1 MNRWS
6 DRELT
11 GWGRV
16 LKAQC
21 MAARPERS
29 AELASSFS
37 ADGSLLAFG
46 AGRSYGDVALNSGG
60 RAVITTRLNRL
71 LAFDSETGVLVA
83 EPGVTFSELFA
94 TFLPLG
100 FAPPVA
106 PGTGLATLGGGVA
119 NDVHGKNHHL
129 QGSLGQHV
137 EWLDLRLPSGEC
149 RRLTRADNSPLWRAT
164 LGGLGLTGLIE
175 RVALRLKRVPSNALL
190 VNKRRIN
197 GLDEFLAA
205 FAEHSKTEYVVGW
218 IDALARGRHLGRGIL
233 ETATP
238 TDRHLDQ
245 VAVRHHRVPIDLPA
259 MALNTVTVRAFNAIY
274 WRQVPAAGVETAMHY
289 AKFLF
294 PLDAVLDWNRIY
306 GRRGFHQFQCV
317 LPFEVGSTVLRVLL
331 ERIARSGQGSFLAVL
346 KAMGERGAG
355 YMSFPSPGYTLALDF
370 CNTPDLVPLMAELE
384 RITADHG
391 GRVYLAK
398 DATLHAALLPAMY
411 PELNQFRAVLDEID
425 PQGRL
430 GSDLSRRLN
439 IRRAS
444 A

>member
-1 MNRWS
+1 MSRWAQ
-6 DRELT
+6 RELT

-21 MAARPERS
+21 LAARPERQS
-29 AELASSFS
+29 ELASSFL

-71 LAFDSETGVLVA
+71 LAFDPQTGVLVA
-83 EPGVTFSELFA
+83 EPGVTFGDLFA

-106 PGTGLATLGGGVA
+106 PGTGFATLGGGVA
-119 NDVHGKNHHL
+119 NDVHGKNHHI
-129 QGSLGQHV
+129 QGSLGQHL

-149 RRLTRADNSPLWRAT
+149 RRLARVDNSPLWRAT
-164 LGGLGLTGLIE
+164 LGGLGLTGLVE
-175 RVALRLKRVPSNALL
+175 RVALRLKRVPSNALQ
-190 VNKRRIN
+190 VRKRRIAD
-197 GLDEFLAA
+197 LDEFLQA

-238 TDRHLDQ
+238 TDRGLDP
-245 VAVRHHRVPIDLPA
+245 VALKHRRVPIDLPGI
-259 MALNTVTVRAFNAIY
+259 ALNSMTVRAFNAIY
-274 WRQVPAAGVETAMHY
+274 RRRVPAAGSETAMHY

-294 PLDAVLDWNRIY
+294 PLDALHDWNRIY

-317 LPFEVGSTVLRVLL
+317 LPFEAGSVALRVLL

-346 KAMGERGAG
+346 KAMGDRGAG
-355 YMSFPSPGYTLALDF
+355 HLSFPLPGYTLALDF
-370 CNTPDLVPLMAELE
+370 PNAPGVGGLMSELE

-391 GRVYLAK
+391 GRIYLAK
-398 DATLHAALLPAMY
+398 DATLHASLLPAMY
-411 PELNQFRAVLDEID
+411 PELDHFRAVLDEID

-430 GSDLSRRLN
+430 ASDLSRRLN
-439 IRRAS
+439 IRKAM